1 MQSLSF
7 VSYFITMSFIL
18 YCYIPQLLSAGKV
31 KTTNKRPY
39 VGVNGVV
46 EGVVI
51 QSDNPLCYEEGGEFP
66 PYEGVDADTL
76 GGKPASDYVLDSEL
90 TEALAGKAD
99 AVHTHEIAQVN
110 GLQTALDGKSPMT
123 HNHNGVYAPVSHT
136 HEIAQVNG
144 LQNQLNGKA
153 NSSHTHPASQISA
166 GTLSGSVVANAG
178 AVSNIRTKQ
187 VRNIYAGTSDI
198 GVGTPLTTGDIYLIY
213 E

>member
-18 YCYIPQLLSAGKV
+18 YCYIPHLLSAGKV

-39 VGVNGVV
+39 VGVNGTV

-66 PYEGVDADTL
+66 PYEGIDADTL

-99 AVHTHEIAQVN
+99 A
-110 GLQTALDGKSPMT
+110 T
-123 HNHNGVYAPVSHT
+123 HN
-136 HEIAQVNG
+136 
-144 LQNQLNGKA
+144 
-153 NSSHTHPASQISA
+153 HPASQITA
-166 GTLSGSVVANAG
+166 GTLGGQVNANATAVANIGTA
-178 AVSNIRTKQ
+178 Q
-187 VRNIYAGTSDI
+187 VRDIYAGTSDI
-198 GVGTPLTTGDIYLIY
+198 GVGAALATGVIYLVY

>member
-7 VSYFITMSFIL
+7 LSYFITMSSIL
-18 YCYIPQLLSAGKV
+18 YCYIPHLLSAGKV

-39 VGVNGVV
+39 VGVNGTV

-66 PYEGVDADTL
+66 PYEGIDADTL
-76 GGKPASDYVLDSEL
+76 GGHTADDFVLDTEL
-90 TEALAGKAD
+90 TAALAGKAD
-99 AVHTHEIAQVN
+99 SVHTHEIAQVN
-110 GLQTALDGKSPMT
+110 GLQTTLDGKSPT
-123 HNHNGVYAPVSHT
+123 THT
-136 HEIAQVNG
+136 HTTAQVTG
-144 LQNQLNGKA
+144 LDTALAGKA

-166 GTLSGSVVANAG
+166 GTLSGSVVANAS
-178 AVSNIRTKQ
+178 AVSNIGTKQ

-198 GVGTPLTTGDIYLIY
+198 GVGASLPTGDIYLVY

>member
-18 YCYIPQLLSAGKV
+18 YCYIPHLLSAGKV

-66 PYEGVDADTL
+66 PYEGIDADTL

-99 AVHTHEIAQVN
+99 AVHTHEITQVN
-110 GLQTALDGKSPMT
+110 GLQTALDGKSP
-123 HNHNGVYAPVSHT
+123 ASHT
-136 HEIAQVNG
+136 HTTAQVTG
-144 LQNQLNGKA
+144 LDTALAGKA

-166 GTLSGSVVANAG
+166 GTLSGSVVANAS
-178 AVSNIRTKQ
+178 AVSNIGTKQ

-198 GVGTPLTTGDIYLIY
+198 GVGASLPTGDIYLVY

>member
-18 YCYIPQLLSAGKV
+18 YYYIPQLLSAGKV

-39 VGVNGVV
+39 VGVNGTV

-66 PYEGVDADTL
+66 PYEGIDADTL

-99 AVHTHEIAQVN
+99 ATHTHEISQVT
-110 GLQTALDGKSPMT
+110 GLQSALDGKSPTT
-123 HNHNGVYAPVSHT
+123 HNHDGVYAAASHT
-136 HEIAQVNG
+136 HTTAQVTG
-144 LQNQLNGKA
+144 LDTALAGKA
-153 NSSHTHPASQISA
+153 NSSHLHSASQIGA
-166 GTLSGSVVANAG
+166 GTFTGDVAARSGG
-178 AVSNIRTKQ
+178 AVGTKM

-198 GVGTPLTTGDIYLIY
+198 GVGASLPTGDIYLVY